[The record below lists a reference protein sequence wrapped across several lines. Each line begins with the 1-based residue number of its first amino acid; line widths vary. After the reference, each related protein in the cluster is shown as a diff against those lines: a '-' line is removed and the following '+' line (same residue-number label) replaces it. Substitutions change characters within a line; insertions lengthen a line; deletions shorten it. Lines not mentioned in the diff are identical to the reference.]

1 MRLQRPKG
9 NAESSGICF
18 PTEGLLHI
26 HKDLKKW
33 CWSCVHF
40 VVFIEAFVIV
50 HHWRTWW
57 RSLAQYR
64 WFLETWHCC
73 NLCSTFLPY
82 THAFL
87 FDGTAT
93 RKGVGVLPK
102 ITFTFM
108 CAYFR
113 NHHMSTLCI
122 VNRHITFITKT
133 NNIWKKLEIVNLT
146 THFFILYPVLRFFS
160 HNLKTYCDFTP
171 WLTLFQFLLD
181 SGSSLQHFSL
191 WIVFVQQR

>member
-9 NAESSGICF
+9 NAASSGICF

-26 HKDLKKW
+26 HKDLKKKW
-33 CWSCVHF
+33 CWSWVHF

-73 NLCSTFLPY
+73 NLCSTFPPY
-82 THAFL
+82 TYAFL

-93 RKGVGVLPK
+93 RRGVGVLPK
-102 ITFTFM
+102 ITFTFIY
-108 CAYFR
+108 AYFR

-122 VNRHITFITKT
+122 VNRHSY
-133 NNIWKKLEIVNLT
+133 
-146 THFFILYPVLRFFS
+146 LYYKNQQ
-160 HNLKTYCDFTP
+160 HLKDIRNSQFDNAFLYSLSCP
-171 WLTLFQFLLD
+171 SFLL
-181 SGSSLQHFSL
+181 S
-191 WIVFVQQR
+191 